1 MNTELAQYSSDT
13 PQIQHITTYN
23 NPLPGCASDF
33 GCLLYSGQIGQF
45 PKRPFDFIKIM
56 IYCQIWQPVG
66 HNIANIQNPKR
77 DPGII
82 YMNKVLAKNDNDSLN
97 IRFLAG

>member
-1 MNTELAQYSSDT
+1 MNTELAQYFSDT

-23 NPLPGCASDF
+23 NPLPGCESDF

-56 IYCQIWQPVG
+56 IYCQIWQPVAQ
-66 HNIANIQNPKR
+66 HIANIQNPPR
-77 DPGII
+77 NPGII
-82 YMNKVLAKNDNDSLN
+82 YIDLILAKFDDD
-97 IRFLAG
+97 IFKTRFLA